1 MALTNLPDFSYRGG
15 VPNELVAAYQNKF
28 AQEEQAKMN
37 AAALKQQEYE
47 NVANIFNGGAKLV
60 SALVEN
66 QKYKQMQEAQT
77 AITGL
82 FRSGTDQVPT
92 EQTVPAKSSF
102 APGMT
107 QAAIGTQDYSQTPG
121 YKAELAALATKAYPE
136 AAGKEMTQMIFD
148 QMNPNGK
155 LTGASRP
162 TPMALELPDGSQT
175 LGYFDPTTKQFLLQ
189 DGSPVPE
196 GTKKSYKYDLR
207 YDSEG
212 NLIVA
217 SGASGRKVS
226 EISTES
232 GAIPEKEKGKVKQL
246 NKLPVATRKEFQSDI
261 SERAKDPVF
270 REEFKKT
277 LQVTRM
283 HDMLEARNFVFDQKI
298 GLQMARVLGD
308 AGNISVVEQLEGKE
322 NKQLVEKGKQLI
334 ETYIRSGELTESNRK
349 SIIEAI
355 KIMDEAAKNNLGG
368 LVSMDEERLS
378 AVYPQLDKDFI
389 RESLVGKTWSEKLK
403 EQTKDTGVPVV
414 GGTYN
419 GEKVLSVKRVK

>member
-66 QKYKQMQEAQT
+66 QKYKQMQEAQL
-77 AITGL
+77 AISEM
-82 FRSGTDQVPT
+82 FKSGTDQVPT
-92 EQTVPAKSSF
+92 NTATPAASSF
-102 APGMT
+102 APQMT
-107 QAAIGTQDYSQTPG
+107 EAPITQDYSATPG

-136 AAGKEMTQMIFD
+136 EAGKQITKSIFG
-148 QMNPNGK
+148 QLNPNK

-162 TPMALELPDGSQT
+162 TPMALELPDGSQA

-189 DGSPVPE
+189 DGEPVPE
-196 GTKKSYKYDLR
+196 GTKRSYKYDIR
-207 YDSEG
+207 PDSEG
-212 NLIVA
+212 NLQVI
-217 SGASGRKVS
+217 SGASGRTVS
-226 EISTES
+226 GISTEA
-232 GAIPEKEKGKVKQL
+232 GAIPEKEMGKVRQL
-246 NKLPVATRKEFQSDI
+246 NKLPVQTRKEFQSDI
-261 SERAKDPVF
+261 SERAKDPIF

-322 NKQLVEKGKQLI
+322 NKQVVEKGKQLI

-349 SIIEAI
+349 AIIEAI
-355 KIMDEAAKNNLGG
+355 KVMDEAAKNNLNG

-389 RESLVGKTWSEKLK
+389 RESLVGKTWSQKLK
-403 EQTKDTGVPVV
+403 EQNKETGVPTV

-419 GEKVLSVKRVK
+419 GEKVVSVKRIK